1 MIGSC
6 PMWLW
11 SCCKVTEV
19 WSSSAAVRYCDM
31 QTVCNFFASSRLYC
45 YVEINRG
52 LVRYWSL
59 MSDSISGP
67 WKWMCLPHHF
77 SYFVLV
83 RMMEIPA
90 QWNRPHWDSSGLLG
104 KSMSEDKWLVEKEAG
119 AKKMCDLWHKIA
131 GIMEAGHAQSWAFL
145 AEGDLGDRRICA
157 MWWWPFCHL
166 SASPWPRSVP
176 FLKWF
181 AV

>member
-67 WKWMCLPHHF
+67 WKWMCLPYHF

-119 AKKMCDLWHKIA
+119 AKKDVWFVTQNCWDYGSRTCTIMGIPGRGRFGRPKDLCYVMMTILSSFCK
-131 GIMEAGHAQSWAFL
+131 SL
-145 AEGDLGDRRICA
+145 ASKRA
-157 MWWWPFCHL
+157 L
-166 SASPWPRSVP
+166 S
-176 FLKWF
+176 
-181 AV
+181 